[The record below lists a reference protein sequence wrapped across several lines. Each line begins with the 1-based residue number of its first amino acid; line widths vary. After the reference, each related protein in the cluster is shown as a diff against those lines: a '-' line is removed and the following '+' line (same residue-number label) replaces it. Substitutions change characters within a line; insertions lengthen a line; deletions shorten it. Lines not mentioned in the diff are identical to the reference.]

1 MYLLRTF
8 KIFDYGTYHFEKRCI
23 EHCGSVVYTPY
34 YSAANPSYHCLL
46 IAVIAEATSC
56 LK

>member
-8 KIFDYGTYHFEKRCI
+8 KIFDYATYHFEKRCI
-23 EHCGSVVYTPY
+23 EKCGSVVYTLY
-34 YSAANPSYHCLL
+34 DLAANPSYHCLL
-46 IAVIAEATSC
+46 IALIAEATSC

>member
-8 KIFDYGTYHFEKRCI
+8 KIFDYGTYQRCI
-23 EHCGSVVYTPY
+23 EHCGSVVYTLY
-34 YSAANPSYHCLL
+34 YLAANPSDHCLL

-56 LK
+56 LE